1 MFQSENSFDVSSDIV
16 IALFFSEQHS
26 RRSVA
31 LLILVVGLF
40 SGCEKAAK
48 TPVSPA
54 RTESPFKF
62 DRPQSADSTTT
73 TDKSDNLSQE
83 CSVFEDVH
91 AAVGI
96 EHIYRNGESGKSLM
110 VEAIGGGAG
119 WLDFDRDGQWDLYL
133 NQGGDPD
140 VRDRQTQ
147 PIDRLFHNLGESGF
161 QDVTDA
167 CGIRDPGYSQG
178 VAIGDFDNDGFDDVY
193 VTNVGKNSLF
203 MNRGDGTFTDV
214 TDESGVGD
222 ERWSTSAAW
231 ADLDLDGD
239 LDLYVC
245 NYLMYDPF
253 NPMDCRNEKG
263 QPRVCHPRDVE
274 HWPDECYLNQGDG
287 SFRPSAK
294 RLSLSGPGNKA
305 LGVAIADFTNDR
317 LPDIYVANDTT
328 PNFFFVNQ
336 GNGEFRESAMVLGCA
351 VDRNGN
357 NQASMGLA
365 VGDYDSN
372 GWLDIYST
380 HFFEESNTLYRNLGS
395 AGFEDVTGL
404 VGLHEPTLAR
414 LAFGTVMADFN
425 SDGQPE
431 LLVANGHI
439 ENYPGNP
446 LLRMRPQL
454 FSFGGTKWIECS
466 AAAGPFFQQKQVGRG
481 VAASDWDN
489 DGDLDA
495 VIVHQN
501 SPTAL
506 LENRSTRGHW
516 ISFECIGIRSNR
528 RGIGCRVT
536 VRSGD
541 IEQMQELVG
550 GSSYA
555 STHQPLLVFGLG
567 KWNGPCS
574 VHVQWPSGLT
584 ESLNNLDI
592 DRSVILREPIEFAQS
607 RSP

>member
-1 MFQSENSFDVSSDIV
+1 
-16 IALFFSEQHS
+16 
-26 RRSVA
+26 
-31 LLILVVGLF
+31 
-40 SGCEKAAK
+40 
-48 TPVSPA
+48 
-54 RTESPFKF
+54 
-62 DRPQSADSTTT
+62 
-73 TDKSDNLSQE
+73 
-83 CSVFEDVH
+83 
-91 AAVGI
+91 
-96 EHIYRNGESGKSLM
+96 
-110 VEAIGGGAG
+110 
-119 WLDFDRDGQWDLYL
+119 
-133 NQGGDPD
+133 
-140 VRDRQTQ
+140 
-147 PIDRLFHNLGESGF
+147 
-161 QDVTDA
+161 
-167 CGIRDPGYSQG
+167 
-178 VAIGDFDNDGFDDVY
+178 
-193 VTNVGKNSLF
+193 
-203 MNRGDGTFTDV
+203 
-214 TDESGVGD
+214 
-222 ERWSTSAAW
+222 
-231 ADLDLDGD
+231 
-239 LDLYVC
+239 
-245 NYLMYDPF
+245 
-253 NPMDCRNEKG
+253 
-263 QPRVCHPRDVE
+263 
-274 HWPDECYLNQGDG
+274 
-287 SFRPSAK
+287 
-294 RLSLSGPGNKA
+294 
-305 LGVAIADFTNDR
+305 
-317 LPDIYVANDTT
+317 
-328 PNFFFVNQ
+328 
-336 GNGEFRESAMVLGCA
+336 
-351 VDRNGN
+351 
-357 NQASMGLA
+357 MGLA

-466 AAAGPFFQQKQVGRG
+466 AAAGLFFQQKQVGRG
-481 VAASDWDN
+481 VAVSDWDN